1 MEIKIND
8 KKTIFFFYFSY
19 LIVFTIYLCNLIN
32 KTVKLQMKNASLK
45 KSPILDV
52 NSLKVNFQTKTGKVT
67 GVKDLSFSI
76 FPGETVCLVGES
88 GSGKSVSSLSIMRL
102 VEFGGGKI
110 DSGSIMF
117 SSNSKAEKDLIDF
130 NQKDMRGIRGN
141 EIGMVFQEPM
151 TALNPVFTVK
161 RQLTEGLRI
170 HKKMGKKEAQLE
182 ALNLLKSVRIPEPE
196 RRLNQYPHEL
206 SGGMRQRIVIA
217 MALACKPRILIADEP
232 TTALDVTIQ
241 AEILTLLNR
250 LKQETGTSIL
260 FITHDMAV
268 VAQIADRVVVMYNG
282 EKVEEGT
289 VNQIFNNPV
298 KDYTKK
304 LISSVPKLG
313 AMIGKKYP
321 EPLELSSNDK
331 LKNKR
336 IVGTKKPLLEVKNLV
351 TRYPVMGGMFRKK
364 IANLH
369 AVEDVSFTINK
380 GQTFSLVGESGCG
393 KTTIARTI
401 LRLEESVSG
410 EVWIEG
416 VDVLKQNKKELLK
429 QRLNMQMVFQDPYG
443 SLNPVMKL
451 FDQVAEPLIN
461 YKINQGTEL
470 NKIISELFDKVKL
483 PRAFLNRYPH
493 ELSGGQR
500 QRVAIARALA
510 LNPKLLILDE
520 AVSALDVS
528 VQASVINLLLDLQ
541 HELGL
546 SYLFVSHDMA
556 VVERVSHYVGVMYL
570 GRMVEIGD
578 RQTIFSNPTHPYTK
592 ALMKAVPIAD
602 PKKRFRGD
610 DINFKAI
617 SSPIRSL
624 DFVPDAS
631 SYKKIKKDHYVL
643 DNDIGY
649 D

>member
-1 MEIKIND
+1 
-8 KKTIFFFYFSY
+8 
-19 LIVFTIYLCNLIN
+19 
-32 KTVKLQMKNASLK
+32 MKNTSLK

-331 LKNKR
+331 LKTKR

-461 YKINQGTEL
+461 YKINQGAEL
-470 NKIISELFDKVKL
+470 NKMISELFDKVKL

-602 PKKRFRGD
+602 PKKRFRGT
-610 DINFKAI
+610 I
-617 SSPIRSL
+617 
-624 DFVPDAS
+624 
-631 SYKKIKKDHYVL
+631 
-643 DNDIGY
+643 
-649 D
+649 

>member
-1 MEIKIND
+1 MISKT
-8 KKTIFFFYFSY
+8 KKNIP
-19 LIVFTIYLCNLIN
+19 V
-32 KTVKLQMKNASLK
+32 
-45 KSPILDV
+45 LDV
-52 NSLKVNFQTKTGKVT
+52 KKLKVNFQTKTGKVT
-67 GVKDLSFSI
+67 GVNDLSFSI

-88 GSGKSVSSLSIMRL
+88 GSGKSVSSLAIMRL

-110 DSGSIMF
+110 DAGSIMF
-117 SSNSKAEKDLIDF
+117 ASNSYVQSDLINSDQ
-130 NQKDMRGIRGN
+130 NKMREIRGN

-151 TALNPVFTVK
+151 TALNPVFTIK
-161 RQLTEGLRI
+161 RQLTEGLRV
-170 HKKMGKKEAQLE
+170 HKQMSKNEANIE

-196 RRLNQYPHEL
+196 RRLHQYPHEL

-217 MALACKPRILIADEP
+217 MALACKPKILIADEP

-250 LKQETGTSIL
+250 LKKETGTSIL

-268 VAQIADRVVVMYNG
+268 VAQIADRVVVMYHG
-282 EKVEEGT
+282 EKVEEGN
-289 VNQIFNNPV
+289 VDEVFNNPK

-313 AMIGKKYP
+313 AMKGKKYP
-321 EPLELSSNDK
+321 EPLK
-331 LKNKR
+331 LDSINKAKSIK
-336 IVGTKKPLLEVKNLV
+336 IVGTTKPLLEVKNLV
-351 TRYPVMGGMFRKK
+351 TRFPVTGGMFRKK

-369 AVEDVSFTINK
+369 AVEDVSFTINR

-393 KTTIARTI
+393 KTTIARSV
-401 LRLEESVSG
+401 LRLEESESG
-410 EVWIEG
+410 EVCMDG
-416 VDVLKQNKKELLK
+416 VDILKQNKKDLLR

-461 YKINQGTEL
+461 YKIASGHNL
-470 NKIISELFDKVKL
+470 NKKISELFDKVRL
-483 PRAFLNRYPH
+483 PRSFLNRYPH

-541 HELGL
+541 DELGL

-578 RQTIFSNPTHPYTK
+578 RQTIFSNPTHPYTR

-602 PKKRFRGD
+602 PKKRFNRD
-610 DINFKAI
+610 DINFKPI
-617 SSPIRSL
+617 SSPIRDL
-624 DFVPDAS
+624 GFVPEPS
-631 SYKKIKKDHYVL
+631 SYNMIKKGHYVL
-643 DNDIGY
+643 NNDIGY
-649 D
+649 N

>member
-1 MEIKIND
+1 MISKT
-8 KKTIFFFYFSY
+8 KKNIP
-19 LIVFTIYLCNLIN
+19 V
-32 KTVKLQMKNASLK
+32 
-45 KSPILDV
+45 LDV
-52 NSLKVNFQTKTGKVT
+52 KKLKVNFQTKTGKVT
-67 GVKDLSFSI
+67 GVNDLSFSI

-88 GSGKSVSSLSIMRL
+88 GSGKSVSSLAIMRL

-110 DSGSIMF
+110 DAGTIVFASDSYVQ
-117 SSNSKAEKDLIDF
+117 SDLINSDQ
-130 NQKDMRGIRGN
+130 NKMREIRGN

-151 TALNPVFTVK
+151 TALNPVFTIK
-161 RQLTEGLRI
+161 RQLTEGLRV
-170 HKKMGKKEAQLE
+170 HKEMSKNEADVE

-196 RRLNQYPHEL
+196 RRLHQYPHEL

-217 MALACKPRILIADEP
+217 MALACKPKILIADEP

-250 LKQETGTSIL
+250 LKKETGTSIL

-268 VAQIADRVVVMYNG
+268 VAQIADRVVVMYHG
-282 EKVEEGT
+282 EKVEEGN
-289 VNQIFNNPV
+289 VNEVFNNPK

-321 EPLELSSNDK
+321 EPLK
-331 LKNKR
+331 LDSTNKAKSIK
-336 IVGTKKPLLEVKNLV
+336 IVGTTKPLLEVKNLV
-351 TRYPVMGGMFRKK
+351 TRFPVTGGMFRKK

-369 AVEDVSFTINK
+369 AVEDVSFTINR

-393 KTTIARTI
+393 KTTIARSV
-401 LRLEESVSG
+401 LRLEESESG
-410 EVWIEG
+410 EVFMDG
-416 VDVLKQNKKELLK
+416 VDILKQNKKDLLS

-461 YKINQGTEL
+461 YKIASGHNL
-470 NKIISELFDKVKL
+470 NKKISELFDKVRL
-483 PRAFLNRYPH
+483 PRSFLNRYPH

-541 HELGL
+541 DELGL

-578 RQTIFSNPTHPYTK
+578 RQTIFSNPTHPYTR

-602 PKKRFRGD
+602 PKKRFNRD
-610 DINFKAI
+610 DINFKPI
-617 SSPIRSL
+617 SSPIRDL
-624 DFVPDAS
+624 GFVPEPS
-631 SYKKIKKDHYVL
+631 SYNMIKKGHYVL
-643 DNDIGY
+643 NNDIGY
-649 D
+649 N

>member
-1 MEIKIND
+1 
-8 KKTIFFFYFSY
+8 
-19 LIVFTIYLCNLIN
+19 
-32 KTVKLQMKNASLK
+32 MKNTSLK

-321 EPLELSSNDK
+321 EPLELSSSDK
-331 LKNKR
+331 LKTKR
-336 IVGTKKPLLEVKNLV
+336 IVGTNKPLLEVKNLV

-461 YKINQGTEL
+461 YKINQGAEL

-643 DNDIGY
+643 DIDIGY

>member
-1 MEIKIND
+1 MI
-8 KKTIFFFYFSY
+8 KKT
-19 LIVFTIYLCNLIN
+19 
-32 KTVKLQMKNASLK
+32 SLK

-321 EPLELSSNDK
+321 EPLELSSNGK
-331 LKNKR
+331 LKTKR

-461 YKINQGTEL
+461 YKINQGAEL

>member
-1 MEIKIND
+1 
-8 KKTIFFFYFSY
+8 
-19 LIVFTIYLCNLIN
+19 
-32 KTVKLQMKNASLK
+32 MKNTSLK

-331 LKNKR
+331 LKTKR

-461 YKINQGTEL
+461 YKINQGAEL
-470 NKIISELFDKVKL
+470 NKMISELFDKVKL

-602 PKKRFRGD
+602 PK
-610 DINFKAI
+610 
-617 SSPIRSL
+617 S
-624 DFVPDAS
+624 
-631 SYKKIKKDHYVL
+631 VL
-643 DNDIGY
+643 GGTI
-649 D
+649 

>member
-1 MEIKIND
+1 MISKT
-8 KKTIFFFYFSY
+8 KKNIP
-19 LIVFTIYLCNLIN
+19 V
-32 KTVKLQMKNASLK
+32 
-45 KSPILDV
+45 LDV
-52 NSLKVNFQTKTGKVT
+52 KKLKVNFQTKTGKVT
-67 GVKDLSFSI
+67 GVNDLSFSI

-88 GSGKSVSSLSIMRL
+88 GSGKSVSSLAIMRL

-110 DSGSIMF
+110 DAGTIMF
-117 SSNSKAEKDLIDF
+117 ASNSYVQSDLINSDQ
-130 NQKDMRGIRGN
+130 NKMREIRGN

-151 TALNPVFTVK
+151 TALNPVFTIK
-161 RQLTEGLRI
+161 RQLTEGLRV
-170 HKKMGKKEAQLE
+170 HKQMSKIEADVE

-196 RRLNQYPHEL
+196 RRLLQYPHEL

-217 MALACKPRILIADEP
+217 MALACKPKILIADEP

-250 LKQETGTSIL
+250 LKKETGTSIL

-282 EKVEEGT
+282 EKVEEGN
-289 VNQIFNNPV
+289 VNEIFNNPK

-321 EPLELSSNDK
+321 EPLK
-331 LKNKR
+331 LDSKNKAKSIK
-336 IVGTKKPLLEVKNLV
+336 IVGTTKPLLEVKNLV
-351 TRYPVMGGMFRKK
+351 TRFPVTGGMFRKK

-369 AVEDVSFTINK
+369 AVEDVSFTINR

-393 KTTIARTI
+393 KTTIARSV
-401 LRLEESVSG
+401 LRLEESESG
-410 EVWIEG
+410 EVFMDG
-416 VDVLKQNKKELLK
+416 VDILKQNKKDLLR

-461 YKINQGTEL
+461 YKIASGHNL
-470 NKIISELFDKVKL
+470 NKKISELFDKVRL
-483 PRAFLNRYPH
+483 PRSFLNRYPH

-541 HELGL
+541 DELGL

-578 RQTIFSNPTHPYTK
+578 RQTIFSNPTHPYTR

-602 PKKRFRGD
+602 PKKRFNRD
-610 DINFKAI
+610 DINFKPI
-617 SSPIRSL
+617 SSPIRDL
-624 DFVPDAS
+624 GFVPEPS
-631 SYKKIKKDHYVL
+631 SYNMIKKGHYVL
-643 DNDIGY
+643 NNDIGY
-649 D
+649 N

>member
-1 MEIKIND
+1 
-8 KKTIFFFYFSY
+8 
-19 LIVFTIYLCNLIN
+19 
-32 KTVKLQMKNASLK
+32 MKNTSLK

-331 LKNKR
+331 LKTKR

-393 KTTIARTI
+393 KTTIARSI

-461 YKINQGTEL
+461 YKINRGAEL

-617 SSPIRSL
+617 SSPIRGL
-624 DFVPDAS
+624 DFIPDSS

>member
-1 MEIKIND
+1 M
-8 KKTIFFFYFSY
+8 
-19 LIVFTIYLCNLIN
+19 
-32 KTVKLQMKNASLK
+32 
-45 KSPILDV
+45 

-331 LKNKR
+331 LKTKR

-461 YKINQGTEL
+461 YKINQGAEL
-470 NKIISELFDKVKL
+470 NKMISELFDKVKL

>member
-1 MEIKIND
+1 
-8 KKTIFFFYFSY
+8 
-19 LIVFTIYLCNLIN
+19 
-32 KTVKLQMKNASLK
+32 MKNTSLK

-117 SSNSKAEKDLIDF
+117 SSNSKAEKDLIEF

-331 LKNKR
+331 LKTKR

>member
-1 MEIKIND
+1 
-8 KKTIFFFYFSY
+8 
-19 LIVFTIYLCNLIN
+19 
-32 KTVKLQMKNASLK
+32 MKNASLK

-102 VEFGGGKI
+102 VEFGGGRI

-117 SSNSKAEKDLIDF
+117 SSNSQAKKDLIDF
-130 NQKDMRGIRGN
+130 NQKDMREIRGN

-151 TALNPVFTVK
+151 TALNPVFTIK

-170 HKKMGKKEAQLE
+170 HKRMSKKEAQLE

-289 VNQIFNNPV
+289 VNQIFNKPV

-331 LKNKR
+331 VKTKR
-336 IVGTKKPLLEVKNLV
+336 IVGTNKPLLEVKNLV
-351 TRYPVMGGMFRKK
+351 TRYPVMGGMLRKK

-393 KTTIARTI
+393 KTTIARSI

-416 VDVLKQNKKELLK
+416 VDILKQNKKELLK

-451 FDQVAEPLIN
+451 FDQVAEPLLN
-461 YKINQGTEL
+461 YKINHGTEL
-470 NKIISELFDKVKL
+470 NKMVSELFDKVKL

-528 VQASVINLLLDLQ
+528 VQASVLNLLLDLQ

-624 DFVPDAS
+624 DFIPDSS

>member
-1 MEIKIND
+1 
-8 KKTIFFFYFSY
+8 
-19 LIVFTIYLCNLIN
+19 
-32 KTVKLQMKNASLK
+32 
-45 KSPILDV
+45 
-52 NSLKVNFQTKTGKVT
+52 
-67 GVKDLSFSI
+67 
-76 FPGETVCLVGES
+76 
-88 GSGKSVSSLSIMRL
+88 
-102 VEFGGGKI
+102 
-110 DSGSIMF
+110 
-117 SSNSKAEKDLIDF
+117 
-130 NQKDMRGIRGN
+130 
-141 EIGMVFQEPM
+141 
-151 TALNPVFTVK
+151 
-161 RQLTEGLRI
+161 
-170 HKKMGKKEAQLE
+170 
-182 ALNLLKSVRIPEPE
+182 
-196 RRLNQYPHEL
+196 
-206 SGGMRQRIVIA
+206 
-217 MALACKPRILIADEP
+217 
-232 TTALDVTIQ
+232 
-241 AEILTLLNR
+241 
-250 LKQETGTSIL
+250 
-260 FITHDMAV
+260 
-268 VAQIADRVVVMYNG
+268 
-282 EKVEEGT
+282 
-289 VNQIFNNPV
+289 
-298 KDYTKK
+298 
-304 LISSVPKLG
+304 
-313 AMIGKKYP
+313 MIGKKYP
-321 EPLELSSNDK
+321 EPLELSSNGK
-331 LKNKR
+331 LKTKR

-461 YKINQGTEL
+461 YKINQGAEL
-470 NKIISELFDKVKL
+470 NKMISELFDKVKL

-602 PKKRFRGD
+602 Q
-610 DINFKAI
+610 KA
-617 SSPIRSL
+617 
-624 DFVPDAS
+624 F
-631 SYKKIKKDHYVL
+631 
-643 DNDIGY
+643 
-649 D
+649 

>member
-1 MEIKIND
+1 
-8 KKTIFFFYFSY
+8 
-19 LIVFTIYLCNLIN
+19 
-32 KTVKLQMKNASLK
+32 MKNTSLK

-241 AEILTLLNR
+241 AEILILLNR
-250 LKQETGTSIL
+250 LKRETGTSIL

-304 LISSVPKLG
+304 LIFSVPKLG

-331 LKNKR
+331 LKTKR

-461 YKINQGTEL
+461 YKINQGAEL
-470 NKIISELFDKVKL
+470 NKMISELFDKVKL

>member
-1 MEIKIND
+1 
-8 KKTIFFFYFSY
+8 
-19 LIVFTIYLCNLIN
+19 
-32 KTVKLQMKNASLK
+32 MKNTSLK

-289 VNQIFNNPV
+289 VNQIFNNPA

-331 LKNKR
+331 LKTKR

-461 YKINQGTEL
+461 YKINQGAEL
-470 NKIISELFDKVKL
+470 NKMISELFDKVKL

>member
-1 MEIKIND
+1 
-8 KKTIFFFYFSY
+8 
-19 LIVFTIYLCNLIN
+19 
-32 KTVKLQMKNASLK
+32 
-45 KSPILDV
+45 
-52 NSLKVNFQTKTGKVT
+52 
-67 GVKDLSFSI
+67 
-76 FPGETVCLVGES
+76 
-88 GSGKSVSSLSIMRL
+88 
-102 VEFGGGKI
+102 
-110 DSGSIMF
+110 
-117 SSNSKAEKDLIDF
+117 
-130 NQKDMRGIRGN
+130 
-141 EIGMVFQEPM
+141 
-151 TALNPVFTVK
+151 
-161 RQLTEGLRI
+161 
-170 HKKMGKKEAQLE
+170 
-182 ALNLLKSVRIPEPE
+182 
-196 RRLNQYPHEL
+196 
-206 SGGMRQRIVIA
+206 
-217 MALACKPRILIADEP
+217 
-232 TTALDVTIQ
+232 
-241 AEILTLLNR
+241 
-250 LKQETGTSIL
+250 
-260 FITHDMAV
+260 
-268 VAQIADRVVVMYNG
+268 
-282 EKVEEGT
+282 
-289 VNQIFNNPV
+289 
-298 KDYTKK
+298 
-304 LISSVPKLG
+304 
-313 AMIGKKYP
+313 
-321 EPLELSSNDK
+321 
-331 LKNKR
+331 
-336 IVGTKKPLLEVKNLV
+336 
-351 TRYPVMGGMFRKK
+351 
-364 IANLH
+364 
-369 AVEDVSFTINK
+369 
-380 GQTFSLVGESGCG
+380 
-393 KTTIARTI
+393 
-401 LRLEESVSG
+401 
-410 EVWIEG
+410 
-416 VDVLKQNKKELLK
+416 
-429 QRLNMQMVFQDPYG
+429 MQMVFQDPYG

-624 DFVPDAS
+624 DFAPDAS
-631 SYKKIKKDHYVL
+631 CYKKIKKDHYVL

>member
-1 MEIKIND
+1 
-8 KKTIFFFYFSY
+8 
-19 LIVFTIYLCNLIN
+19 
-32 KTVKLQMKNASLK
+32 MKNTSLK

-331 LKNKR
+331 LKTKR

-461 YKINQGTEL
+461 YKMNQGTEL
-470 NKIISELFDKVKL
+470 NKMISELFDKVKL

-631 SYKKIKKDHYVL
+631 SYIKIKKDHYVL

>member
-1 MEIKIND
+1 MISKT
-8 KKTIFFFYFSY
+8 KKNIP
-19 LIVFTIYLCNLIN
+19 V
-32 KTVKLQMKNASLK
+32 
-45 KSPILDV
+45 LDV
-52 NSLKVNFQTKTGKVT
+52 KKLKVNFQTKTGKVT
-67 GVKDLSFSI
+67 GVNDLSFSI

-88 GSGKSVSSLSIMRL
+88 GSGKSVSSLAIMRL

-110 DSGSIMF
+110 DAGTIMF
-117 SSNSKAEKDLIDF
+117 ASNSYVQSDLIDSDQ
-130 NQKDMRGIRGN
+130 NKMREIRGN

-151 TALNPVFTVK
+151 TALNPVFTIK
-161 RQLTEGLRI
+161 RQLTEGLRV
-170 HKKMGKKEAQLE
+170 HKQMSKNDADVE

-196 RRLNQYPHEL
+196 RRLLQYPHEL

-217 MALACKPRILIADEP
+217 MALACKPKILIADEP

-250 LKQETGTSIL
+250 LKKETGTSIL

-268 VAQIADRVVVMYNG
+268 VAQIADRVVVMYHG
-282 EKVEEGT
+282 EKVEEGN
-289 VNQIFNNPV
+289 VDEVFNNPK

-304 LISSVPKLG
+304 LLSSVPKLG
-313 AMIGKKYP
+313 AMKGKKYP
-321 EPLELSSNDK
+321 EPLK
-331 LKNKR
+331 LDSTNKTKSIK
-336 IVGTKKPLLEVKNLV
+336 IVGTTKPLLEVKNLV
-351 TRYPVMGGMFRKK
+351 TRFPVTGGMFRKK

-369 AVEDVSFTINK
+369 AVEDVSFTINR

-393 KTTIARTI
+393 KTTIARSV
-401 LRLEESVSG
+401 LRLEESESG
-410 EVWIEG
+410 EVFMDG
-416 VDVLKQNKKELLK
+416 VDILKQNKKDLLR

-461 YKINQGTEL
+461 YKIASGHNL
-470 NKIISELFDKVKL
+470 NKKISELFDKVRL
-483 PRAFLNRYPH
+483 PRSFLNRYPH

-541 HELGL
+541 DELGL

-578 RQTIFSNPTHPYTK
+578 RQTIFSNPTHPYTR

-602 PKKRFRGD
+602 PKKRFNRD
-610 DINFKAI
+610 DINFKPI
-617 SSPIRSL
+617 SSPIREL
-624 DFVPDAS
+624 GFVPEPS
-631 SYKKIKKDHYVL
+631 SYNMIKKGHYVL
-643 DNDIGY
+643 NNDIGY
-649 D
+649 N

>member
-1 MEIKIND
+1 MKSKT
-8 KKTIFFFYFSY
+8 KKN
-19 LIVFTIYLCNLIN
+19 VP
-32 KTVKLQMKNASLK
+32 V
-45 KSPILDV
+45 LDV
-52 NSLKVNFQTKTGKVT
+52 KKLKVNFQTKTGKVT
-67 GVKDLSFSI
+67 GVNDLSFSI

-88 GSGKSVSSLSIMRL
+88 GSGKSVSSLAIMRL

-110 DSGSIMF
+110 DAGTIMF
-117 SSNSKAEKDLIDF
+117 ASNSYVQSDLINSDQ
-130 NQKDMRGIRGN
+130 NKMREIRGN

-151 TALNPVFTVK
+151 TALNPVFTIK
-161 RQLTEGLRI
+161 RQLTEGLRV
-170 HKKMGKKEAQLE
+170 HKQMSKNEADVE

-196 RRLNQYPHEL
+196 RRLLQYPHEL

-217 MALACKPRILIADEP
+217 MALACKPKILIADEP

-250 LKQETGTSIL
+250 LKKETGTSIL

-268 VAQIADRVVVMYNG
+268 VAQIADRVVVMYHG
-282 EKVEEGT
+282 EKVEEGN
-289 VNQIFNNPV
+289 VNEIFNNPK

-321 EPLELSSNDK
+321 EPLK
-331 LKNKR
+331 LDSTNKAKSIK
-336 IVGTKKPLLEVKNLV
+336 IVGTTKPLLEVKNLV
-351 TRYPVMGGMFRKK
+351 TRFPVTGGMFRKK

-369 AVEDVSFTINK
+369 AVEDVSFTINR

-393 KTTIARTI
+393 KTTIARSV
-401 LRLEESVSG
+401 LRLEESESG
-410 EVWIEG
+410 EVFMDG
-416 VDVLKQNKKELLK
+416 VDILKQNKKDLLR

-461 YKINQGTEL
+461 YKIASGHNL
-470 NKIISELFDKVKL
+470 NKIISELFDKVRL
-483 PRAFLNRYPH
+483 PRSFLNRYPH

-528 VQASVINLLLDLQ
+528 VQASVINLLLELQ
-541 HELGL
+541 DELGL

-578 RQTIFSNPTHPYTK
+578 RQTIFSNPTHPYTR

-602 PKKRFRGD
+602 PNKRFNVD
-610 DINFKAI
+610 DINFKPI
-617 SSPIRSL
+617 SSPIRDL
-624 DFVPDAS
+624 GFVPEPS
-631 SYKKIKKDHYVL
+631 SYDMIKKGHFVL
-643 DNDIGY
+643 NNDIGY
-649 D
+649 N

>member
-1 MEIKIND
+1 
-8 KKTIFFFYFSY
+8 
-19 LIVFTIYLCNLIN
+19 
-32 KTVKLQMKNASLK
+32 MKNASLK
-45 KSPILDV
+45 KLPILDV
-52 NSLKVNFQTKTGKVT
+52 NSLKVNFQTKTGKVA

-102 VEFGGGKI
+102 VEFGGGRI

-117 SSNSKAEKDLIDF
+117 SSNSQAKKDLIDF
-130 NQKDMRGIRGN
+130 NQKEMRGIRGN

-331 LKNKR
+331 LKTKR

-461 YKINQGTEL
+461 YKINQGAEL
-470 NKIISELFDKVKL
+470 NKMISELFDKVKL

-541 HELGL
+541 YELGL

>member
-1 MEIKIND
+1 MI
-8 KKTIFFFYFSY
+8 KKT
-19 LIVFTIYLCNLIN
+19 
-32 KTVKLQMKNASLK
+32 SLK

-117 SSNSKAEKDLIDF
+117 SSNSKDEKDLIDF

-250 LKQETGTSIL
+250 LKHETGTSIL

-289 VNQIFNNPV
+289 VNQIFNKPV

-321 EPLELSSNDK
+321 EPLELSSNDQ
-331 LKNKR
+331 LKTKR
-336 IVGTKKPLLEVKNLV
+336 IMGTKKPLLEVKNLV

-461 YKINQGTEL
+461 YKINQGAEL

-578 RQTIFSNPTHPYTK
+578 RQTIFNNPTHSYTK
-592 ALMKAVPIAD
+592 ALLKAVPIAD

>member
-1 MEIKIND
+1 MKSKT
-8 KKTIFFFYFSY
+8 KKN
-19 LIVFTIYLCNLIN
+19 VP
-32 KTVKLQMKNASLK
+32 V
-45 KSPILDV
+45 LDV
-52 NSLKVNFQTKTGKVT
+52 KKLKVNFQTKTGKVT
-67 GVKDLSFSI
+67 GVNDLSFSI

-88 GSGKSVSSLSIMRL
+88 GSGKSVSSLAIMRL

-110 DSGSIMF
+110 DAGTIMF
-117 SSNSKAEKDLIDF
+117 ASNSYVQSDLIDSDQ
-130 NQKDMRGIRGN
+130 NKMREIRGN

-151 TALNPVFTVK
+151 TALNPVFTIK
-161 RQLTEGLRI
+161 RQLTEGLRV
-170 HKKMGKKEAQLE
+170 HKQMSKNEADVE

-196 RRLNQYPHEL
+196 RRLHQYPHEL

-217 MALACKPRILIADEP
+217 MALACKPKILIADEP

-250 LKQETGTSIL
+250 LKKETGTSIL

-268 VAQIADRVVVMYNG
+268 VAQIADRVVVMYHG
-282 EKVEEGT
+282 EKVEEGN
-289 VNQIFNNPV
+289 VNEVFNNPK

-321 EPLELSSNDK
+321 EPLK
-331 LKNKR
+331 LDSTNKAKSIK
-336 IVGTKKPLLEVKNLV
+336 IVGTTKPLLEVKNLV
-351 TRYPVMGGMFRKK
+351 TRFPVTGGMFRKK

-369 AVEDVSFTINK
+369 AVEDVSFTINR

-393 KTTIARTI
+393 KTTIARSV
-401 LRLEESVSG
+401 LRLEESESG
-410 EVWIEG
+410 EVFMEG
-416 VDVLKQNKKELLK
+416 VDILKQNKKDLLR

-461 YKINQGTEL
+461 YKIASGHNL
-470 NKIISELFDKVKL
+470 NKKISELFDKVRL
-483 PRAFLNRYPH
+483 PRSFLNRYPH

-541 HELGL
+541 DELGL

-578 RQTIFSNPTHPYTK
+578 RQTIFSNPTHPYTR

-602 PKKRFRGD
+602 PKKRFNRD
-610 DINFKAI
+610 DINFKPI
-617 SSPIRSL
+617 SSPIRDL
-624 DFVPDAS
+624 GFIPEPS
-631 SYKKIKKDHYVL
+631 SYNMIKKGHYVL
-643 DNDIGY
+643 NNDIGY
-649 D
+649 N

>member
-1 MEIKIND
+1 MKSKT
-8 KKTIFFFYFSY
+8 KKN
-19 LIVFTIYLCNLIN
+19 VP
-32 KTVKLQMKNASLK
+32 V
-45 KSPILDV
+45 LDV
-52 NSLKVNFQTKTGKVT
+52 KKLKVNFQTKTGKVT
-67 GVKDLSFSI
+67 GVNDLSFSI

-88 GSGKSVSSLSIMRL
+88 GSGKSVSSLAIMRL

-110 DSGSIMF
+110 DAGTIMF
-117 SSNSKAEKDLIDF
+117 ASNSYAQSDLIDSDQ
-130 NQKDMRGIRGN
+130 NKMREIRGN

-151 TALNPVFTVK
+151 TALNPVFTIK
-161 RQLTEGLRI
+161 RQLTEGLRV
-170 HKKMGKKEAQLE
+170 HKQMSKNEANIE

-196 RRLNQYPHEL
+196 RRLHQYPHEL

-217 MALACKPRILIADEP
+217 MALACKPKILIADEP

-250 LKQETGTSIL
+250 LKKETGTSIL
-260 FITHDMAV
+260 FNTHDMAV
-268 VAQIADRVVVMYNG
+268 VAQIADRVVVMYHG
-282 EKVEEGT
+282 EKVEEGN
-289 VNQIFNNPV
+289 VNEVFNNPK

-321 EPLELSSNDK
+321 EPLK
-331 LKNKR
+331 LDSKNKVKSIK
-336 IVGTKKPLLEVKNLV
+336 IVGTTKPLLEVKNLV
-351 TRYPVMGGMFRKK
+351 TRFPVTGGMFRKK

-393 KTTIARTI
+393 KTTIARSV
-401 LRLEESVSG
+401 LRLEEAESG
-410 EVWIEG
+410 EVCMEG
-416 VDVLKQNKKELLK
+416 VDILKQNKKDLLR

-461 YKINQGTEL
+461 YKIASGHNL
-470 NKIISELFDKVKL
+470 NKKISELFDKVRL
-483 PRAFLNRYPH
+483 PRSFLNRYPH

-528 VQASVINLLLDLQ
+528 VQASVINLLLELQ
-541 HELGL
+541 DELGL

-578 RQTIFSNPTHPYTK
+578 RQTIFSNPTHPYTR

-602 PKKRFRGD
+602 PKKRFNKD
-610 DINFKAI
+610 DINFKPI
-617 SSPIRSL
+617 SSPIMDL
-624 DFVPDAS
+624 GFVPEPS
-631 SYKKIKKDHYVL
+631 SYNIIKKGHYVL
-643 DNDIGY
+643 NNDIGY
-649 D
+649 N

>member
-1 MEIKIND
+1 MISKT
-8 KKTIFFFYFSY
+8 KKNIP
-19 LIVFTIYLCNLIN
+19 V
-32 KTVKLQMKNASLK
+32 
-45 KSPILDV
+45 LDV
-52 NSLKVNFQTKTGKVT
+52 KKLKVNFQTKTGKVT
-67 GVKDLSFSI
+67 GVNDLSFSI

-88 GSGKSVSSLSIMRL
+88 GSGKSVSSLAIMRL

-110 DSGSIMF
+110 DAGTIMF
-117 SSNSKAEKDLIDF
+117 ASNSYVQSDLIDSDQ
-130 NQKDMRGIRGN
+130 NKMREIRGN

-151 TALNPVFTVK
+151 TALNPVFTIK
-161 RQLTEGLRI
+161 RQLTEGLRV
-170 HKKMGKKEAQLE
+170 HKQMSKNEADVE

-196 RRLNQYPHEL
+196 RRLLQYPHEL

-217 MALACKPRILIADEP
+217 MALACKPKILIADEP

-250 LKQETGTSIL
+250 LKKETGTSIL

-268 VAQIADRVVVMYNG
+268 VAQIADRVVVMYHG
-282 EKVEEGT
+282 EKVEEGN
-289 VNQIFNNPV
+289 VNEVFNNPK

-321 EPLELSSNDK
+321 EPLK
-331 LKNKR
+331 LDSTNKAKSIK
-336 IVGTKKPLLEVKNLV
+336 IVGTTKPLLEVKNLV
-351 TRYPVMGGMFRKK
+351 TRFPVTGGMFRKK

-369 AVEDVSFTINK
+369 AVEDVSFTINR

-393 KTTIARTI
+393 KTTIARSV
-401 LRLEESVSG
+401 LRLEESESG
-410 EVWIEG
+410 EVFMDG
-416 VDVLKQNKKELLK
+416 VDILKQNKKDLLR

-461 YKINQGTEL
+461 YKIASGHNL
-470 NKIISELFDKVKL
+470 NKKISELFDKVRL
-483 PRAFLNRYPH
+483 PRSFLNRYPH

-541 HELGL
+541 DELGL

-578 RQTIFSNPTHPYTK
+578 RQTIFSNPTHPYTR

-602 PKKRFRGD
+602 PKKRFNRD
-610 DINFKAI
+610 DINFKPI
-617 SSPIRSL
+617 SSPIRDL
-624 DFVPDAS
+624 GFVPEPS
-631 SYKKIKKDHYVL
+631 SYSMIKKGHYVL
-643 DNDIGY
+643 NNDIGY
-649 D
+649 N

>member
-1 MEIKIND
+1 MKSKT
-8 KKTIFFFYFSY
+8 KKN
-19 LIVFTIYLCNLIN
+19 VP
-32 KTVKLQMKNASLK
+32 V
-45 KSPILDV
+45 LDV
-52 NSLKVNFQTKTGKVT
+52 KKLKVNFQTKTGKVT
-67 GVKDLSFSI
+67 GVNDLSFSI

-88 GSGKSVSSLSIMRL
+88 GSGKSVSSLAIMRL

-110 DSGSIMF
+110 DAGTIMF
-117 SSNSKAEKDLIDF
+117 ASNSYVQSDLINSDQ
-130 NQKDMRGIRGN
+130 NKMREIRGN

-151 TALNPVFTVK
+151 TALNPVFTIK
-161 RQLTEGLRI
+161 RQLTEGLRV
-170 HKKMGKKEAQLE
+170 HKQMSKNDADVE

-196 RRLNQYPHEL
+196 RRLLQYPHEL

-217 MALACKPRILIADEP
+217 MALACKPKILIADEP

-250 LKQETGTSIL
+250 LKKETGTSIL

-268 VAQIADRVVVMYNG
+268 VAQIADRVVVMYHG
-282 EKVEEGT
+282 EKVEEGN
-289 VNQIFNNPV
+289 VDEVFNNPK

-321 EPLELSSNDK
+321 EPLK
-331 LKNKR
+331 LDSTNKVKSIK
-336 IVGTKKPLLEVKNLV
+336 IVGTTKPLLKVKNLV
-351 TRYPVMGGMFRKK
+351 TRFPVTGGMFRKK

-369 AVEDVSFTINK
+369 AVEDVSFTINR

-393 KTTIARTI
+393 KTTIARSV
-401 LRLEESVSG
+401 LRLEESESG
-410 EVWIEG
+410 EVCMDG
-416 VDVLKQNKKELLK
+416 VDILKQNKKDLLR

-461 YKINQGTEL
+461 YKIASGHNL
-470 NKIISELFDKVKL
+470 NKKISELFDKVRL
-483 PRAFLNRYPH
+483 PRSFLNRYPH

-541 HELGL
+541 DELGL

-578 RQTIFSNPTHPYTK
+578 RQTIFSNPTHPYTR

-602 PKKRFRGD
+602 PKKRFNRD
-610 DINFKAI
+610 DINFKPI
-617 SSPIRSL
+617 SSPIRDL
-624 DFVPDAS
+624 GFVPEPS
-631 SYKKIKKDHYVL
+631 SYSMIKKGHYVL
-643 DNDIGY
+643 NNDIGY
-649 D
+649 N

>member
-1 MEIKIND
+1 
-8 KKTIFFFYFSY
+8 
-19 LIVFTIYLCNLIN
+19 
-32 KTVKLQMKNASLK
+32 MKNTSLK

-321 EPLELSSNDK
+321 EPLELSSKDK
-331 LKNKR
+331 LKTKR

-461 YKINQGTEL
+461 YKINQGAEL
-470 NKIISELFDKVKL
+470 NKMISELFDKVKL

>member
-1 MEIKIND
+1 MISKT
-8 KKTIFFFYFSY
+8 KKN
-19 LIVFTIYLCNLIN
+19 VP
-32 KTVKLQMKNASLK
+32 V
-45 KSPILDV
+45 LDV
-52 NSLKVNFQTKTGKVT
+52 KKLKVNFQTKTGKVT
-67 GVKDLSFSI
+67 GVNDLSFSI

-88 GSGKSVSSLSIMRL
+88 GSGKSVSSLAIMRL

-110 DSGSIMF
+110 DAGTIMF
-117 SSNSKAEKDLIDF
+117 ASNSYVQSDLIDSDQ
-130 NQKDMRGIRGN
+130 NKMREIRGN

-151 TALNPVFTVK
+151 TALNPVFTIK
-161 RQLTEGLRI
+161 RQLTEGLRV
-170 HKKMGKKEAQLE
+170 HKQMSKNEADVE

-196 RRLNQYPHEL
+196 RRLHQYPHEL

-217 MALACKPRILIADEP
+217 MALACKPKILIADEP

-250 LKQETGTSIL
+250 LKKETGTSIL

-268 VAQIADRVVVMYNG
+268 VAQIADRVVVMYHG
-282 EKVEEGT
+282 EKVEEGN
-289 VNQIFNNPV
+289 VNEVFNNPK

-321 EPLELSSNDK
+321 EPLK
-331 LKNKR
+331 LDSTNKAKSIK
-336 IVGTKKPLLEVKNLV
+336 IVGTTKPLLEVKNLV
-351 TRYPVMGGMFRKK
+351 TRFPVTGGMFRKK

-369 AVEDVSFTINK
+369 AVEDVSFTINS

-393 KTTIARTI
+393 KTTIARSV
-401 LRLEESVSG
+401 LRLEESESG
-410 EVWIEG
+410 EVFMDG
-416 VDVLKQNKKELLK
+416 VDILKQNKKDLLR

-461 YKINQGTEL
+461 YKIASGHNL
-470 NKIISELFDKVKL
+470 NKKISELFDKVRL
-483 PRAFLNRYPH
+483 PRSFLNRYPH

-541 HELGL
+541 DELGL

-578 RQTIFSNPTHPYTK
+578 RQTIFSNPTHPYTR

-602 PKKRFRGD
+602 PKKRFNRD
-610 DINFKAI
+610 DINFKPI
-617 SSPIRSL
+617 SSPIREL
-624 DFVPDAS
+624 GFVPEPS
-631 SYKKIKKDHYVL
+631 SYNMIKKGHYVL
-643 DNDIGY
+643 NNDIGY
-649 D
+649 N

>member
-1 MEIKIND
+1 MKSKT
-8 KKTIFFFYFSY
+8 KKN
-19 LIVFTIYLCNLIN
+19 VP
-32 KTVKLQMKNASLK
+32 V
-45 KSPILDV
+45 LDV
-52 NSLKVNFQTKTGKVT
+52 KKLKVNFQTKTGKVI
-67 GVKDLSFSI
+67 GVNDLSFSI

-88 GSGKSVSSLSIMRL
+88 GSGKSVSSLAIMRL

-110 DSGSIMF
+110 DAGTIMF
-117 SSNSKAEKDLIDF
+117 ASNSYVQSDLINSDQ
-130 NQKDMRGIRGN
+130 NKMREIRGN

-151 TALNPVFTVK
+151 TALNPVFTIK
-161 RQLTEGLRI
+161 RQLTEGLRV
-170 HKKMGKKEAQLE
+170 HKQMSKNEADVE

-196 RRLNQYPHEL
+196 RRLHQYPHEL

-217 MALACKPRILIADEP
+217 MALACKPKILIADEP

-250 LKQETGTSIL
+250 LKKETGTSIL

-268 VAQIADRVVVMYNG
+268 VAQIADRVVVMYHG
-282 EKVEEGT
+282 EKVEEGN
-289 VNQIFNNPV
+289 VNEVFNNPK

-321 EPLELSSNDK
+321 EPLK
-331 LKNKR
+331 LDSTNKAKSIK
-336 IVGTKKPLLEVKNLV
+336 IVGTTKPLLEVKNLV
-351 TRYPVMGGMFRKK
+351 TRFPVTGGMFRKK

-369 AVEDVSFTINK
+369 AVEDVSFTINR

-393 KTTIARTI
+393 KTTIARSV
-401 LRLEESVSG
+401 LRLEESESG
-410 EVWIEG
+410 EVFMDG
-416 VDVLKQNKKELLK
+416 VDILKQNKKDLLR

-461 YKINQGTEL
+461 YKIASGHNL
-470 NKIISELFDKVKL
+470 NKKISELFDKVRL
-483 PRAFLNRYPH
+483 PRSFLNRYPH

-541 HELGL
+541 DELGL

-578 RQTIFSNPTHPYTK
+578 RQTIFSNPTHPYTR

-602 PKKRFRGD
+602 PKKRFNKD
-610 DINFKAI
+610 DINFKPI
-617 SSPIRSL
+617 SSPIMDL
-624 DFVPDAS
+624 GFVPEPS
-631 SYKKIKKDHYVL
+631 SYNIIKKGHYVL
-643 DNDIGY
+643 NNDIGY
-649 D
+649 N

>member
-1 MEIKIND
+1 MISKT
-8 KKTIFFFYFSY
+8 KKNIP
-19 LIVFTIYLCNLIN
+19 V
-32 KTVKLQMKNASLK
+32 
-45 KSPILDV
+45 LDV
-52 NSLKVNFQTKTGKVT
+52 KKLKVNFQTKTGKVT
-67 GVKDLSFSI
+67 GVNDLSFSI

-88 GSGKSVSSLSIMRL
+88 GSGKSVSSLAIMRL

-110 DSGSIMF
+110 DAGTIMF
-117 SSNSKAEKDLIDF
+117 ASNSYVQSDLIDSDQ
-130 NQKDMRGIRGN
+130 NKMREIRGN

-151 TALNPVFTVK
+151 TALNPVFTIK
-161 RQLTEGLRI
+161 RQLTEGLRV
-170 HKKMGKKEAQLE
+170 HKQMSKNEADVE

-196 RRLNQYPHEL
+196 RRLHQYPHEL

-217 MALACKPRILIADEP
+217 MALACKPKILIADEP

-250 LKQETGTSIL
+250 LKKETGTSIL

-268 VAQIADRVVVMYNG
+268 VAQIADRVVVMYHG
-282 EKVEEGT
+282 EKVEEGN
-289 VNQIFNNPV
+289 VNEVFNNPK

-321 EPLELSSNDK
+321 EPLK
-331 LKNKR
+331 LDSTNKAKPIK
-336 IVGTKKPLLEVKNLV
+336 IVGTNKPLLEVKNLV
-351 TRYPVMGGMFRKK
+351 TRFPVTGGMFRKK

-369 AVEDVSFTINK
+369 AVEDVSFTINR

-393 KTTIARTI
+393 KTTIARSV
-401 LRLEESVSG
+401 LRLEESESG
-410 EVWIEG
+410 EVFMEG
-416 VDVLKQNKKELLK
+416 VDILKQNKKDLLR

-461 YKINQGTEL
+461 YKIASGHNL
-470 NKIISELFDKVKL
+470 NKKISELFDKVRL
-483 PRAFLNRYPH
+483 PRSFLNRYPH

-541 HELGL
+541 DELGL

-578 RQTIFSNPTHPYTK
+578 RQTIFSNPTHAYTR

-602 PKKRFRGD
+602 PKKRFNTD
-610 DINFKAI
+610 DINFKPI
-617 SSPIRSL
+617 SSPIRDL
-624 DFVPDAS
+624 GFVPEAS
-631 SYKKIKKDHYVL
+631 SYNMIKKGHYVL
-643 DNDIGY
+643 NNDIGY
-649 D
+649 N

>member
-1 MEIKIND
+1 
-8 KKTIFFFYFSY
+8 
-19 LIVFTIYLCNLIN
+19 
-32 KTVKLQMKNASLK
+32 
-45 KSPILDV
+45 
-52 NSLKVNFQTKTGKVT
+52 
-67 GVKDLSFSI
+67 
-76 FPGETVCLVGES
+76 
-88 GSGKSVSSLSIMRL
+88 MRL
-102 VEFGGGKI
+102 VEFGGGRI

-117 SSNSKAEKDLIDF
+117 SSNSQAKKDLIDY
-130 NQKDMRGIRGN
+130 NQKDMREIRGN

-151 TALNPVFTVK
+151 TALNPVFTIK
-161 RQLTEGLRI
+161 RQLSEGLRI
-170 HKKMGKKEAQLE
+170 HKKLNKKEAQSE
-182 ALNLLKSVRIPEPE
+182 ALNLLRSVRIPEPE

-241 AEILTLLNR
+241 AEILILLNR

-304 LISSVPKLG
+304 LIFSVPKLG

-321 EPLELSSNDK
+321 EPLEISSNDIVK
-331 LKNKR
+331 TKR
-336 IVGTKKPLLEVKNLV
+336 VVGTNKPLLEVKNLV
-351 TRYPVMGGMFRKK
+351 TRYPVMGGMLRKK

-393 KTTIARTI
+393 KTTIARSI

-410 EVWIEG
+410 EVCMEG
-416 VDVLKQNKKELLK
+416 VDILKQNKKELLK

-461 YKINQGTEL
+461 YKITHGKEL
-470 NKIISELFDKVKL
+470 NKTISELFDKVKL

-541 HELGL
+541 NELSL

-556 VVERVSHYVGVMYL
+556 VVERVSHHIGVMYL

-592 ALMKAVPIAD
+592 ALMKAVPVAD
-602 PKKRFRGD
+602 PKKRFTGD

-624 DFVPDAS
+624 DFIPDPS
-631 SYKKIKKDHYVL
+631 SYKIIKKGHYVL

>member
-1 MEIKIND
+1 MKSKT
-8 KKTIFFFYFSY
+8 KKN
-19 LIVFTIYLCNLIN
+19 VP
-32 KTVKLQMKNASLK
+32 V
-45 KSPILDV
+45 LDV
-52 NSLKVNFQTKTGKVT
+52 KKLKVNFQTKTGKVT
-67 GVKDLSFSI
+67 GVNDLSFSI

-88 GSGKSVSSLSIMRL
+88 GSGKSVSSLAIMRL

-110 DSGSIMF
+110 DAGTIMF
-117 SSNSKAEKDLIDF
+117 ASNSYVQSDLIDSDQ
-130 NQKDMRGIRGN
+130 NKMREIRGN

-151 TALNPVFTVK
+151 TALNPVFTIK
-161 RQLTEGLRI
+161 RQLTEGLRV
-170 HKKMGKKEAQLE
+170 HKQMSKNDADVE

-196 RRLNQYPHEL
+196 RRLHQYPHEL

-217 MALACKPRILIADEP
+217 MALACKPKILIADEP

-250 LKQETGTSIL
+250 LKKETGTSIL

-268 VAQIADRVVVMYNG
+268 VAQIADRVVVMYHG
-282 EKVEEGT
+282 EKVEEGN
-289 VNQIFNNPV
+289 VNEVFNNPK

-313 AMIGKKYP
+313 AMRGKKYP
-321 EPLELSSNDK
+321 EPLK
-331 LKNKR
+331 LDSTNKAKSIK
-336 IVGTKKPLLEVKNLV
+336 IVGTTKPLLEVKNLV
-351 TRYPVMGGMFRKK
+351 TRFPVTGGMFRKK

-369 AVEDVSFTINK
+369 AVEDVSFTINR

-393 KTTIARTI
+393 KTTIARSV
-401 LRLEESVSG
+401 LRLEESESG
-410 EVWIEG
+410 EVFMDG
-416 VDVLKQNKKELLK
+416 VDILKQNKKDLLR

-461 YKINQGTEL
+461 YKIASGHNL
-470 NKIISELFDKVKL
+470 NKKISELFDKVRL
-483 PRAFLNRYPH
+483 PRSFLNRYPH

-541 HELGL
+541 DELGL

-578 RQTIFSNPTHPYTK
+578 RQTIFSNPTHPYTR

-602 PKKRFRGD
+602 PKKRFNRD
-610 DINFKAI
+610 DINFKPI
-617 SSPIRSL
+617 SSPIRDL
-624 DFVPDAS
+624 GFVPEPS
-631 SYKKIKKDHYVL
+631 SYNMIKKGHYVL
-643 DNDIGY
+643 NNDIGY
-649 D
+649 N

>member
-1 MEIKIND
+1 
-8 KKTIFFFYFSY
+8 
-19 LIVFTIYLCNLIN
+19 
-32 KTVKLQMKNASLK
+32 MKNTSLK

-102 VEFGGGKI
+102 VEFGGGRI

-117 SSNSKAEKDLIDF
+117 SSNSRAEKDLIDF

-321 EPLELSSNDK
+321 EPLELSSSDK
-331 LKNKR
+331 LNTKR
-336 IVGTKKPLLEVKNLV
+336 IVGTNKPLLEVKNLV

>member
-1 MEIKIND
+1 MKSKT
-8 KKTIFFFYFSY
+8 KKN
-19 LIVFTIYLCNLIN
+19 VP
-32 KTVKLQMKNASLK
+32 V
-45 KSPILDV
+45 LDV
-52 NSLKVNFQTKTGKVT
+52 KKLKVNFQTKTGKVT
-67 GVKDLSFSI
+67 GVNDLSFSI

-88 GSGKSVSSLSIMRL
+88 GSGKSVSSLAIMRL

-110 DSGSIMF
+110 DAGTIMF
-117 SSNSKAEKDLIDF
+117 ASNSYVQSDLINSDQ
-130 NQKDMRGIRGN
+130 NKMREIRGN

-151 TALNPVFTVK
+151 TALNPVFTIK
-161 RQLTEGLRI
+161 RQLTEGLRV
-170 HKKMGKKEAQLE
+170 HKQMSKNDADVE

-196 RRLNQYPHEL
+196 RRLLQYPHEL

-217 MALACKPRILIADEP
+217 MALACKPKILIADEP

-250 LKQETGTSIL
+250 LKKETGTSIL

-268 VAQIADRVVVMYNG
+268 VAQIADRVVVMYHG
-282 EKVEEGT
+282 EKVEEGN
-289 VNQIFNNPV
+289 VDEVFNNPK

-313 AMIGKKYP
+313 AMKGKKYP
-321 EPLELSSNDK
+321 EPLK
-331 LKNKR
+331 LDSTNKTKSIK
-336 IVGTKKPLLEVKNLV
+336 IVGTTKPLLEVKNLV
-351 TRYPVMGGMFRKK
+351 TRFPVTGGMFRKK

-369 AVEDVSFTINK
+369 AVEDVSFTINR

-393 KTTIARTI
+393 KTTIARSV
-401 LRLEESVSG
+401 LRLEESESG
-410 EVWIEG
+410 EVFMDG
-416 VDVLKQNKKELLK
+416 VDILKQNKKDLLR

-461 YKINQGTEL
+461 YKIASGHNL
-470 NKIISELFDKVKL
+470 NKKISELFDKVRL
-483 PRAFLNRYPH
+483 PRSFLNRYPH

-541 HELGL
+541 DELGL

-578 RQTIFSNPTHPYTK
+578 RQTIFSNPTHPYTR

-602 PKKRFRGD
+602 PKKRFNRD
-610 DINFKAI
+610 DINFKPI
-617 SSPIRSL
+617 SSPIRDL
-624 DFVPDAS
+624 GFVPEPS
-631 SYKKIKKDHYVL
+631 SYNMIKKGHYVL
-643 DNDIGY
+643 NNDIGY
-649 D
+649 N

>member
-1 MEIKIND
+1 MKSKT
-8 KKTIFFFYFSY
+8 KKN
-19 LIVFTIYLCNLIN
+19 VP
-32 KTVKLQMKNASLK
+32 V
-45 KSPILDV
+45 LDV
-52 NSLKVNFQTKTGKVT
+52 KKLKVNFQTKTGKVT
-67 GVKDLSFSI
+67 GVNDLSFSI

-88 GSGKSVSSLSIMRL
+88 GSGKSVSSLAIMRL

-110 DSGSIMF
+110 DAGSIMF
-117 SSNSKAEKDLIDF
+117 ASSSNVHSDLIDSDQH
-130 NQKDMRGIRGN
+130 NMREIRGN

-151 TALNPVFTVK
+151 TALNPVFTIK
-161 RQLTEGLRI
+161 RQLTEGLRV
-170 HKKMGKKEAQLE
+170 HKQMTKNEADVE

-196 RRLNQYPHEL
+196 RRLHQYPHEL

-217 MALACKPRILIADEP
+217 MALACKPKILIADEP

-241 AEILTLLNR
+241 AEMLTLLNR
-250 LKQETGTSIL
+250 LKKEFGTSIL

-282 EKVEEGT
+282 EKVEEGN
-289 VNQIFNNPV
+289 VNEIFNNPK

-321 EPLELSSNDK
+321 EPLK
-331 LKNKR
+331 LDTTNNVNSIK
-336 IVGTKKPLLEVKNLV
+336 IIGTNKPLLEVKNLV
-351 TRYPVMGGMFRKK
+351 TKFPVTGGMFRRK

-369 AVEDVSFTINK
+369 AVEDVSFTINS

-393 KTTIARTI
+393 KTTIARSI
-401 LRLEESVSG
+401 LRLEESESG
-410 EVWIEG
+410 EVLMEG
-416 VDVLKQNKKELLK
+416 IDILKQNKKDLLR

-461 YKINQGTEL
+461 YKIASGHNL
-470 NKIISELFDKVKL
+470 NKKISELFDKVRL
-483 PRAFLNRYPH
+483 PRSFLNRYPH

-528 VQASVINLLLDLQ
+528 VQASVINLLLELQ
-541 HELGL
+541 DELGL

-556 VVERVSHYVGVMYL
+556 VVERVSHFVGVMYL

-578 RQTIFSNPTHPYTK
+578 RQTIFSNPTHPYTR

-602 PKKRFRGD
+602 PKRRFNTD
-610 DINFKAI
+610 DINFKPI
-617 SSPIRSL
+617 SSPIMDL
-624 DFVPDAS
+624 GFVPEPS
-631 SYKKIKKDHYVL
+631 SYNMIKKGHYVL
-643 DNDIGY
+643 NNDIGY
-649 D
+649 N